1 VSPHGAL
8 SHLSPVKDDERED
21 CREQAYVGGSG
32 PTRGLHAHD
41 AADPDVAWA
50 GSAGLL
56 VTGMTRALGSAL
68 GAVGFVLLLGLVA
81 LLPSAADSLAFQCSA
96 PGAGAHRHELSVP
109 PAVNLDSDAHAGGNL
124 PCSVDSGLTDGAA
137 MPVPYAG
144 GRTGCV
150 EPDPTG
156 TGGCVTGSTRHLL
169 DQVRAGWGAWPGS
182 CWDAHAWNPR
192 SDHPRGLACDFT
204 VGRLGRRP
212 SAEARARGWG
222 LAEWLL
228 AGADRLA
235 VRYVIFDGLYCP
247 AGGACRPYGGGG
259 VYDPES
265 VTGGHFDHV
274 HVSLRDGSGT
284 A

>member
-1 VSPHGAL
+1 MNGAASAVAGAL
-8 SHLSPVKDDERED
+8 
-21 CREQAYVGGSG
+21 
-32 PTRGLHAHD
+32 
-41 AADPDVAWA
+41 VATV
-50 GSAGLL
+50 L
-56 VTGMTRALGSAL
+56 VLPLG
-68 GAVGFVLLLGLVA
+68 VA
-81 LLPSAADSLAFQCSA
+81 LLGSVQETLTLSCDRSSA
-96 PGAGAHRHELSVP
+96 PADGLSAGAEGELAPSPQVAAVGT
-109 PAVNLDSDAHAGGNL
+109 PAVRTSLVECDRAPAASAVGG
-124 PCSVDSGLTDGAA
+124 GAA
-137 MPVPYAG
+137 GPVAYTG

-150 EPDPTG
+150 LPDPTG
-156 TGGCVTGSTRHLL
+156 TGGCVAGSTWHLL
-169 DQVRAGWGAWPGS
+169 EQVRVGWGAWPGS
-182 CWDAHAWNPR
+182 CWDEHAWNPR

-212 SAEARARGWG
+212 SAQERARGWG

-235 VRYVIFDGLYCP
+235 VRYVIFDGLFCP

-274 HVSLRDGSGT
+274 HVSLRDGNGT

>member
-1 VSPHGAL
+1 VSTLVRPLSLGAM
-8 SHLSPVKDDERED
+8 V
-21 CREQAYVGGSG
+21 
-32 PTRGLHAHD
+32 
-41 AADPDVAWA
+41 
-50 GSAGLL
+50 GLL
-56 VTGMTRALGSAL
+56 V
-68 GAVGFVLLLGLVA
+68 VLFAVA
-81 LLPSAADSLAFQCSA
+81 LLGAAVPVRERECGLIEPTLQHDDMAGVDGLRASNRATVQLAALLLPAQR
-96 PGAGAHRHELSVP
+96 GTQDERHLGGRVEARLGQSDAALCGLEP
-109 PAVNLDSDAHAGGNL
+109 NLDDLQVGQGLPAPWTGG
-124 PCSVDSGLTDGAA
+124 S
-137 MPVPYAG
+137 
-144 GRTGCV
+144 TGCV
-150 EPDPTG
+150 LPDPTG
-156 TGGCVTGSTRHLL
+156 TGGCVTGSTWHLL
-169 DQVRAGWGAWPGS
+169 EQVAAAWGAWPGS

-212 SAEARARGWG
+212 SAQERARGWG

-247 AGGACRPYGGGG
+247 AGGACRPYSGGG